1 MYTNLLQQKC
11 YTTSTIIKEY
21 PIEIIEIFKD
31 CVSLDLIQKP
41 VIILNNPMAVYDKNS
56 IIEWFSRSNVEP
68 LTGVK
73 VSSKLHITECYN
85 FIIAMILLEYDKEN
99 NKLLF
104 HKPNTDLINLQN
116 IIREMHKSN
125 NKKNIGGSE
134 ENIRYLDLDY
144 YENLI
149 ENPYVNNFTEYM
161 DYDLEDI
168 LLYDIFTGKYLTN
181 PILHNDYF
189 INKES
194 LIKNGSYK
202 MNTIKSFLF
211 ENDNDK
217 AYNINIIIKK
227 IEEQLKPK
235 TNVIEKDINK
245 TLNTVILSL
254 NKYDKTK
261 VTYIFDKSSSSIN
274 LRNGDFYLEAKKT
287 YEYMYEQY
295 IKIYEKLKD
304 DDKFKKT
311 KKLLSDE
318 IKKEPNILN
327 KPQYGYETY
336 MLNIREKL
344 NFPILTTSTPYADDF
359 SFLDLDDM
367 LFLNTDTKV
376 DLKGREFIGT
386 NFTNTEFI
394 NTSFSVCAFIGT
406 KLLNAKFINCRFK
419 ECVFYKCNLINC
431 EFTNCSADAETKKTI
446 VEGLNKLR

>member
-1 MYTNLLQQKC
+1 
-11 YTTSTIIKEY
+11 
-21 PIEIIEIFKD
+21 
-31 CVSLDLIQKP
+31 
-41 VIILNNPMAVYDKNS
+41 
-56 IIEWFSRSNVEP
+56 
-68 LTGVK
+68 
-73 VSSKLHITECYN
+73 
-85 FIIAMILLEYDKEN
+85 
-99 NKLLF
+99 
-104 HKPNTDLINLQN
+104 
-116 IIREMHKSN
+116 
-125 NKKNIGGSE
+125 
-134 ENIRYLDLDY
+134 
-144 YENLI
+144 
-149 ENPYVNNFTEYM
+149 M

-189 INKES
+189 INQET

-235 TNVIEKDINK
+235 KNVIEKDINK
-245 TLNTVILSL
+245 TLNTMILSL
-254 NKYDKTK
+254 NKYDKTTYK

-274 LRNGDFYLEAKKT
+274 LRNGDFYLEAKT
-287 YEYMYEQY
+287 THEYMYDNY

-344 NFPILTTSTPYADDF
+344 NFPVLTTSTPYADDF

-367 LFLNTDTKV
+367 LFLNTDKRT

-406 KLLNAKFINCRFK
+406 RLLNAKFINCRFK

-431 EFTNCSADAETKKTI
+431 EFINCSADVETNKTI
-446 VEGLNKLR
+446 REGLNKLR